1 MNRIFFAVA
10 FAIGLITVTWVGV
23 GFVGSSWMA
32 LAMTA
37 VIAGVYVL
45 GAFEL
50 KQFRAATASL
60 AAALA
65 DIAQPLP
72 DIGAWLVGVHPSL
85 KNAVRLRIEGERVGL
100 PGPALTPYLVGL
112 LVMLGMLGT
121 FLGMVVTFKGAVFAL
136 EGSTDL
142 HAIRAALAAPIKGL
156 GLAFG
161 TSVAGVAASAMLGL
175 LSTISRRERMDV
187 ARQLDAL
194 IATVFRP
201 LSLTHQRQET
211 FKALQLQAHALPDVV
226 DKLQAMM
233 EGIERRSQ
241 QLNEQLLGSQAQF
254 HREASVA
261 YTGLADSVGQS
272 LKDSLTASARVA
284 GESLKPVVEAA
295 MTEIAQESRRLH
307 ERVSDA
313 AQTQLNGLAS
323 AFSATAHTV
332 SETWTA
338 ALQTHARTSEHQ
350 VQGLDRALATF
361 TDSFAQR
368 ASTLLSTVNEAA
380 SRSQSDQASADR
392 QRLAAWTQALES
404 MAATLQS
411 EWHSVGAQT
420 LAQQQA
426 VCATLEKTASDINA
440 RASHH
445 ASQTL
450 GDMARLLAQS
460 GELTRARIDSEAQWV
475 KQHGERMDQLA
486 SVLRTELGALRD
498 DEATRG
504 NAAVARLEEL
514 QAAMATHLATVNET
528 LTRSQSEQTSTDQQR
543 LQAWAQQLE
552 RMAATLHS
560 EWQRAGVQ
568 MLDQQQAVCLALEK
582 TAGEINERT
591 SQQASRTL
599 DDVARL
605 LDRSEELVRSRIETE
620 AHWTQQ
626 QGDRM
631 DQLAMVWRTELGALR
646 DDEAARG
653 HAAVERLGELQ
664 AAMATHLATLG
675 AALEAP
681 MTRLMQTAAE
691 VPQAAAGVIT
701 QLRQEMSRLTERDNL
716 ALQERTAVMDKINA
730 LLQTINQSS
739 GEQRAAIE
747 SLAASAA
754 AVMDQ
759 ASQQFADTLGAQA
772 GQSAEVTAQ
781 VAGSAVELAS
791 LGESFNHGVQLFN
804 ASNEKLMESLQRME
818 SAMQQSMA
826 RSDEQLAYY
835 VAQAREVIDLS
846 ITSQQ
851 GIVED
856 LRQLH
861 SRQALLSEGVAG

>member
-1 MNRIFFAVA
+1 MNRIFFAAA
-10 FAIGLITVTWVGV
+10 FAIGLMTVTWVGL

-32 LAMTA
+32 LVMTA
-37 VIAGVYVL
+37 VIAGVYLL

-72 DIGAWLVGVHPSL
+72 EIGVWLVGVHPSL

-142 HAIRAALAAPIKGL
+142 HAIRSALAAPIKGL

-175 LSTISRRERMDV
+175 LSTISRRERVDV
-187 ARQLDAL
+187 ARQLDSC

-201 LSLTHQRQET
+201 LSLAHQRQET
-211 FKALQLQAHALPDVV
+211 FKALQVQAHALPDVV

-254 HREASVA
+254 HHEVGIA
-261 YTGLADSVGQS
+261 YTGLADTVGQS

-295 MTEIAQESRRLH
+295 MTEIAQESKRLH
-307 ERVSDA
+307 ERVGDA
-313 AQTQLNGLAS
+313 AQTQLNGLAN
-323 AFSATAHTV
+323 AFSATARTV
-332 SETWTA
+332 SETWTT
-338 ALQTHARTSEHQ
+338 ALQTHARTSENQ

-361 TDSFAQR
+361 TDSFEQR
-368 ASTLLSTVNEAA
+368 ASALLSTVNEAA

-392 QRLAAWTQALES
+392 QRLATWTQALEA

-411 EWHSVGAQT
+411 EWQSVGAQT

-426 VCATLEKTASDINA
+426 VCETLEKTAGDINE
-440 RASHH
+440 RAGRH

-450 GDMARLLAQS
+450 GDMMRLLAQS
-460 GELTRARIDSEAQWV
+460 EELTRARIDSEAQWI
-475 KQHGERMDQLA
+475 KQHGDRMDQLA
-486 SVLRTELGALRD
+486 SVWRTELGALRD

-504 NAAVARLEEL
+504 NAAV
-514 QAAMATHLATVNET
+514 
-528 LTRSQSEQTSTDQQR
+528 
-543 LQAWAQQLE
+543 
-552 RMAATLHS
+552 
-560 EWQRAGVQ
+560 
-568 MLDQQQAVCLALEK
+568 
-582 TAGEINERT
+582 
-591 SQQASRTL
+591 
-599 DDVARL
+599 
-605 LDRSEELVRSRIETE
+605 
-620 AHWTQQ
+620 
-626 QGDRM
+626 
-631 DQLAMVWRTELGALR
+631 
-646 DDEAARG
+646 
-653 HAAVERLGELQ
+653 ERLGTLQ

-691 VPQAAAGVIT
+691 VPQAAAGVMA

-716 ALQERTAVMDKINA
+716 ALEERTAVMGKINA

-754 AVMDQ
+754 AVMDR
-759 ASQQFADTLGAQA
+759 ASQQFTDTLGAQT
-772 GQSAEVTAQ
+772 GRSAEVTAQ
-781 VAGSAVELAS
+781 VVSSAVELAS
-791 LGESFNHGVQLFN
+791 LGESFNQGVQLFN

-818 SAMQQSMA
+818 GTMNQSMA

-861 SRQALLSEGVAG
+861 SKPASLSEGVAA